1 MASPEFMR
9 ALQYAALKHRDQ
21 RRKDTQET
29 PYINHPIN
37 VSTILS
43 VEGGIKDE
51 AVLMAALLHDVVEDT
66 DATFSDLEQR
76 FGPDVSS
83 LVREITDDKSLEKQ
97 VRKQLQIENAAKTTC
112 RAKLI
117 KLADKLDNLRDLL
130 KETPRGW
137 TEVSDSNSDII
148 ADYLTFWEHFN
159 RIDVISTLFGPSRW

>member
-9 ALQYAALKHRDQ
+9 ALQYAAFKHRDQ

-66 DATFSDLEQR
+66 DATFSDLEQQ
-76 FGPDVSS
+76 FGPDVTS
-83 LVREITDDKSLEKQ
+83 LVREVTDDKSLEKQ
-97 VRKQLQIENAAKTTC
+97 VRKQLQIENAAKTTG

-137 TEVSDSNSDII
+137 TEVSHS
-148 ADYLTFWEHFN
+148 
-159 RIDVISTLFGPSRW
+159 

>member
-1 MASPEFMR
+1 MR

-43 VEGGIKDE
+43 VEAGIKDE

-66 DATFSDLEQR
+66 DATFSDLEQQ
-76 FGPDVSS
+76 FGPDVTS
-83 LVREITDDKSLEKQ
+83 LVREVTDDKSLEKQ
-97 VRKQLQIENAAKTTC
+97 ARKQLQIENAAKTTG

-130 KETPRGW
+130 KDTPRGW
-137 TEVSDSNSDII
+137 TEVSGSQSYNS
-148 ADYLTFWEHFN
+148 H
-159 RIDVISTLFGPSRW
+159 